1 MIAMKKA
8 AGLRTR
14 AASNTNS
21 KHDHKAAPTLTQFVK
36 GRGARLALWRLFPTA
51 FAHWC
56 LCVLLFASCG
66 VRDA

>member
-8 AGLRTR
+8 VGLRTR

-21 KHDHKAAPTLTQFVK
+21 KPDHKPTPTLVQFVK
-36 GRGARLALWRLFPTA
+36 GRGARLALWGLIPTA
-51 FAHWC
+51 FAHWW
-56 LCVLLFASCG
+56 LCVLLFASCE